1 MKIIESLLVIAL
13 IAGSGAAQTPDV
25 DPATG
30 LPLKETEKV
39 FDLSFP
45 GGPPRQFVDAVEK
58 AAKISL
64 NVIIPHE
71 HEAVALPPLKV
82 KNVTVPQLFQALT
95 MASTK
100 QETRITGTYFAMA
113 GKPSPQPQYQIVTTK
128 FGFKTTDERPR
139 GNSIWYFYHDSP
151 PPAPQGSPATMPQ
164 QCRFWQLDP
173 YLETYKVE
181 DITTAIETGWHM
193 AKVTPGP
200 QMKFHKETKLLVVVG
215 GADGLSIVDDV
226 LRELGP
232 RVDPPPNPNASISP
246 ANKSAKES
254 GQVSGE
260 KPSKR

>member
-1 MKIIESLLVIAL
+1 MKIIESLLLLAMLV
-13 IAGSGAAQTPDV
+13 GSGAAAEKPAI

-30 LPLKETEKV
+30 LPLPETEPV

-100 QETRITGTYFAMA
+100 QETRITGTQFGMG
-113 GKPSPQPQYQIVTTK
+113 GKPLPQYQIVTTK
-128 FGFKTTDERPR
+128 FGFKTTDERSR

-151 PPAPQGSPATMPQ
+151 PPAPKESPATTPQ
-164 QCRFWQLDP
+164 QCRFWQLEP

-181 DITTAIETGWHM
+181 DITTAIETGWQM
-193 AKVTPGP
+193 AKVMPGP

-215 GADGLSIVDDV
+215 GTDGLSIVDDV
-226 LRELGP
+226 LRELRPAADLGS
-232 RVDPPPNPNASISP
+232 VPPPITTPKA
-246 ANKSAKES
+246 S
-254 GQVSGE
+254 GQVPGE